1 MRVLIAGGGTGGHL
15 FPGIAVAEEVLARGG
30 EVLFVGTDRGIEARV
45 LPELG
50 LPLRTIRVQ
59 GLAGVSWKRRLQF
72 LVDAPVA
79 AAQAIFVLASFRP
92 QVVVGVGGY
101 ASGPV
106 VLAAAAALVPTV
118 ILEQN
123 SVPGITNRLLGRVVR
138 QVFGAFEQARLHFP
152 TGKMQLLGNPVR
164 RSIVESLRGAGD
176 DAPGRPA
183 SNGRTSNGRMRVL
196 VFGGSQ
202 GARFINECFMEAASE
217 LTGLSLELVHQT
229 GEADHARVA
238 EAYGAAG
245 LQAEVLPF
253 ISDMAARYARA
264 DLIVCRAGATTL
276 AELAIVGRPAVLVP
290 FPYAT
295 HNHQESNAREYE
307 GRGAALCRPQRELDP
322 AMLVDLIRELAQD
335 EPRRRAMATA
345 MRALGRP
352 QAAASIVD
360 RLETLA
366 GRRQTR

>member
-30 EVLFVGTDRGIEARV
+30 EVLFVGTERGIEARV

-59 GLAGVSWKRRLQF
+59 GLARVSWKQRLQF

-79 AAQAIFVLASFRP
+79 AFQAIDVLASFRP

-101 ASGPV
+101 SSGPV
-106 VLAAAAALVPTV
+106 VLAAAAAFVPTV

-138 QVFGAFEQARLHFP
+138 QVFGAFEESRLHFP
-152 TGKMQLLGNPVR
+152 AGKMQLLGNPVR
-164 RSIVESLRGAGD
+164 RSIVEALRGAD
-176 DAPGRPA
+176 DELTHL
-183 SNGRTSNGRMRVL
+183 SNGRLNVL
-196 VFGGSQ
+196 AFGGSQ
-202 GARFINECFMEAASE
+202 GARFLNECFMEAAPALAE
-217 LTGLSLELVHQT
+217 QAVALVHQT
-229 GEADHARVA
+229 GEADHARVSQ
-238 EAYGAAG
+238 AYAAAG
-245 LQAEVLPF
+245 LQAEVVPF
-253 ISDMAARYARA
+253 ISDMAARYAQA

-276 AELAIVGRPAVLVP
+276 SELAIVGRPAVLVP

-307 GRGAALCRPQRELDP
+307 GRGAALCRPQRDLDGTI
-322 AMLVDLIRELAQD
+322 LVNLIRELADD
-335 EPRRRAMATA
+335 EPRRTAMAVA

-352 QAAASIVD
+352 RAAASIVD
-360 RLETLA
+360 RLEAL
-366 GRRQTR
+366 GRRQTS